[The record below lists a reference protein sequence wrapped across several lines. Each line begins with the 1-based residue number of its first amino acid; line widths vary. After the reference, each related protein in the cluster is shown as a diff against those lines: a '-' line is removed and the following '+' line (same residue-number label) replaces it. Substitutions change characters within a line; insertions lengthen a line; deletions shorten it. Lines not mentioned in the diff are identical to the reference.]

1 MMQRFLLIL
10 PFALLLS
17 ACQPTPPQIP
27 SYRSST
33 GRAQSSV
40 DSALLGML
48 ELNDRLR
55 EEADHQLALLATAD
69 MAQEE
74 EGYWIKGKH
83 DIDTGLKD
91 QERITLCMSIYD
103 LDSTLLDHI
112 EQDFVVGNTTT
123 LPAVSSALPMLHVG
137 DSVTLLVPWYLGY
150 GVTGNTRV
158 PGYTNLRI
166 EMTIKK

>member
-1 MMQRFLLIL
+1 M
-10 PFALLLS
+10 LLS

-33 GRAQSSV
+33 GRTHSSV

-55 EEADHQLALLATAD
+55 DEADRQLALLATAD

-103 LDSTLLDHI
+103 LDSTLLDDI

-123 LPAVSSALPMLHVG
+123 LPAISSALPMLHVG

-150 GVTGNTRV
+150 GVTGNTHV
-158 PGYTNLRI
+158 PGYTNVRI
-166 EMTIKK
+166 EMTIQN